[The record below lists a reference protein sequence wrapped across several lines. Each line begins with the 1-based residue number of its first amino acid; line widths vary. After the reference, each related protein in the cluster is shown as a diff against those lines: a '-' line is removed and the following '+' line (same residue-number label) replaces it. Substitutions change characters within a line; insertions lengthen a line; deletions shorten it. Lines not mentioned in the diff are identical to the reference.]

1 MATVIAQCKS
11 CHQMIYWEDH
21 IAGACSCPEGSLRQL
36 LAQKQRRPATMA
48 RTASQAP
55 VRQQLPDLT
64 PEMLLSSSA
73 LREMR
78 AAEGHTHRMP
88 APRPPRNEDRNAY
101 RREYAASFDSEDEPA
116 EDPAASLGSLEDI
129 WGGAVARDTGRRGSL
144 DIDFSTGELDY
155 EPPVQQARPSGMGA
169 ASLPRFNVTRPPV
182 DQTAFRRELVGANMR
197 EIGRTRNGQ
206 VIFSDR
212 STRSVDEPAPR
223 PSFIEH
229 TSRTVPASQA
239 NARTAAIRAAEH
251 AKLPTA
257 FEVLQ
262 RPFLEDDD

>member
-1 MATVIAQCKS
+1 
-11 CHQMIYWEDH
+11 
-21 IAGACSCPEGSLRQL
+21 
-36 LAQKQRRPATMA
+36 MA
-48 RTASQAP
+48 RTASQAAI
-55 VRQQLPDLT
+55 RQQLPDLT

-78 AAEGHTHRMP
+78 AAEGYTQRMP
-88 APRPPRNEDRNAY
+88 VPRAPREDRNVF

-155 EPPVQQARPSGMGA
+155 DPPVQQARPSGMGA
-169 ASLPRFNVTRPPV
+169 ASQPRFNVTRPPT

-229 TSRTVPASQA
+229 TSRAVPAPQA